1 MNYRPEVGYI
11 SRLHDFSSGP
21 KFLEPQ
27 VRTVQMED
35 VYFMRKRI
43 LQLML
48 LFSALILLAACGG
61 GNSST
66 DSDSGASSE
75 PTVAP
80 TMPSASFAAVSQSA
94 GVITETLV
102 VSETESSGS
111 TGDLDR
117 GAAAYTKN
125 KCGDCHGANGE
136 GVTDKGNAIAG
147 TTLSAEDFETVL
159 RTGGG
164 LGNEHIFGR
173 SAISPGGM
181 TALYEY
187 VQSLK

>member
-1 MNYRPEVGYI
+1 
-11 SRLHDFSSGP
+11 
-21 KFLEPQ
+21 
-27 VRTVQMED
+27 
-35 VYFMRKRI
+35 MRKSI
-43 LQLML
+43 LQLVL
-48 LFSALILLAACGG
+48 LFSVLILLAACGG
-61 GNSST
+61 SNSST
-66 DSDSGASSE
+66 DAGATSE

>member
-1 MNYRPEVGYI
+1 
-11 SRLHDFSSGP
+11 
-21 KFLEPQ
+21 
-27 VRTVQMED
+27 MED
-35 VYFMRKRI
+35 DYFMRNRV
-43 LQLML
+43 LQLAL
-48 LFSALILLAACGG
+48 IFSALILLAACGRS
-61 GNSST
+61 NSNAT
-66 DSDSGASSE
+66 ADAGTAAE

-80 TMPSASFAAVSQSA
+80 TMPAGNFAAVSQSA

-102 VSETESSGS
+102 VSDTENTAS
-111 TGDLDR
+111 TSDLER

-136 GVTDKGNAIAG
+136 GVADKGNAIAG
-147 TTLSAEDFETVL
+147 TALSIEDFENIL

-181 TALYEY
+181 MALHDY
-187 VQSLK
+187 VKSLK